1 MTRLHLRKSVVGS
14 KQQLSGEQNQKQ
26 KQKQKRSLELVEF
39 PIGLLAL
46 RPIFAGLH
54 RPKLRARSRLA

>member
-1 MTRLHLRKSVVGS
+1 MTRLRLRKSVVGS
-14 KQQLSGEQNQKQ
+14 KQQLSGKQKQ

>member
-1 MTRLHLRKSVVGS
+1 MTRLRLRKSVVGG
-14 KQQLSGEQNQKQ
+14 KQQLFGKQN
-26 KQKQKRSLELVEF
+26 QKQKRSLELVEF

-54 RPKLRARSRLA
+54 RPKLRARSGLA